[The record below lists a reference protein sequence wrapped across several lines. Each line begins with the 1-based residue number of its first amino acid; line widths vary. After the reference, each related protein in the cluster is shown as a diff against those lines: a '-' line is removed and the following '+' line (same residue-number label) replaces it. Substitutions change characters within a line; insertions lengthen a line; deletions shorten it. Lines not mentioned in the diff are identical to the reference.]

1 MSSPGEDH
9 HASGTEGVCRQ
20 RRCPPWRSY
29 AFLAV
34 LVLVLSA
41 ANLAWLKADT
51 RPPSWDPAGHA
62 IATIRLSRVP
72 LLPDPLQAVQQWF
85 TQTEYPPLVYWLS
98 APLAHL
104 FWPSADTFA
113 GIHALFLAILLLA
126 TYGVARSMGGTGAG
140 LVAACV
146 VGLYPILYG
155 LERHYLLDFP
165 LTAMVALSNWLLI
178 RSEGFRERR
187 TALVYGASLGLGMLT
202 KWPFALFV
210 AGPFLVT
217 VAFRV
222 GRERARW
229 KNLLWASGT
238 GFLVAAPWYIA
249 NFRSTIAFAA
259 TQSAWAQAEGDPL
272 LGSIVLLKYYA
283 LALVEQQILLP
294 FAALALLGLL
304 VVVARRGLRHDT
316 LFLLSWI
323 ALPYLYFTFAAN
335 KDPRFTVPYLT
346 ALAIFSA
353 LGLAWLKPRA
363 VRAALTALIALYALL
378 QFSGLSWGMSQRLP
392 SGVLPSRFG
401 IHLGSHVLPIYSEV
415 VHMASPAAPEDWQEQ
430 AMLHDLLATLS
441 PQNGT
446 RHAVLSVLANA
457 EFFEPNAFTYYAL
470 AERLPVDV
478 LYLPDPFQSHG
489 AREKLAKSDYVITKT
504 GDLGP
509 AWTTKET
516 SELTRELLTPLS
528 ELGSQ
533 FELVGGYPLPD
544 GSEGRLYR
552 RVQ

>member
-1 MSSPGEDH
+1 MSSPGEDPQ
-9 HASGTEGVCRQ
+9 ASGTEGVCRQ
-20 RRCPPWRSY
+20 RRCPPWRSC

-85 TQTEYPPLVYWLS
+85 TQAEYPPLVYWLS

-126 TYGVARSMGGTGAG
+126 TYGLARSMGGTGAG
-140 LVAACV
+140 LLAACV

-187 TALVYGASLGLGMLT
+187 TAIAYGASLGLGMLT

-222 GRERARW
+222 GRERAGW
-229 KNLLWASGT
+229 TNILWASGT

-259 TQSAWAQAEGDPL
+259 SQSAWAQAEGDPL
-272 LGSIVLLKYYA
+272 LGSIVRLKYYA

-294 FAALALLGLL
+294 FAVLALLGLL
-304 VVVARRGLRHDT
+304 VVVTRRGLRHDT

-353 LGLAWLKPRA
+353 QGLAWLKPRA

-378 QFSGLSWGMSQRLP
+378 QFSGLSWGLSQRLP
-392 SGVLPSRFG
+392 SGVLPPRVG
-401 IHLGSHVLPIYSEV
+401 IHVGSHLLPVYSEV

-430 AMLHDLLATLS
+430 AMLHDLLATMS

-478 LYLPDPFQSHG
+478 LYLPDPFRSHG

-516 SELTRELLTPLS
+516 SELTQELLTPLS